1 MRCGSNRHLRFD
13 RRVVLILFELREAV
27 EKWTRRFATL
37 GARHDLAVA
46 RDRIVDAAGLLFE
59 LREAV
64 EKWTRRFA
72 TLGARHDLAVARD
85 RIVDAAELGVEPKGR
100 WGIGLALQLLARRV
114 DVIAIDV
121 RIGEDVHE
129 LVRLE

>member
-13 RRVVLILFELREAV
+13 RWVVLIFLELRKAI
-27 EKWTRRFATL
+27 EKR
-37 GARHDLAVA
+37 
-46 RDRIVDAAGLLFE
+46 
-59 LREAV
+59 
-64 EKWTRRFA
+64 TRRFA

-100 WGIGLALQLLARRV
+100 CGIRLALQLLARRV

-129 LVRLE
+129 LVRLELYLARDEMEK